1 VINLERSFY
10 NAFPKLSEGKGRT
23 FSRPVVEWLRRIAC
37 ESQINATLDTLVN
50 LSGLP
55 FVAQALENMRFSYRV
70 APTDREN
77 IPTEGRVVI
86 VANHPLG
93 ALDALALLNLVGS
106 VRSDVR
112 ILANDVLMQLEPLAE
127 LLIPCDVFNAQGAR
141 AGLREAYRA
150 LEREQVLIVF
160 PAGEVSRIRPDGVRD
175 SRWTDGFVRFA
186 RRAGAPVLPVHIDAQ
201 NSATFYGLSM
211 LAKPLATLLLP
222 REMFAAQD
230 QRITLT
236 VGEQIASSALNAG
249 GTDAAGTD
257 AAAVAAA
264 MRRHVYRIASRKPP
278 LFTTSSAIAHPEA
291 PAAVRRAL
299 RAAELLGKTSDGKQ
313 ILLLDPAPGCIAMRE
328 IGRLRELAF
337 RRVGE
342 GTGLKRDLD
351 RFDAH
356 YRHIVLW
363 DEAAL
368 EIAGAYRVAH
378 VRQVLDQ
385 HGMAGLYSASLFTFA
400 ASAAEFLEHAVE
412 LGRSFVQPRYWGT
425 RSLDYLWQGIG
436 AFLRRHPDVRYVIG
450 PVSLSAQIPEAARAW
465 IVETHRHYFGD
476 RSGLARARN
485 PYTAPAIVGEEVS
498 ASIGQLELREG
509 MNVMKAQLDLIGATL
524 PILYRQY
531 VDLCEPD
538 GVSFIDFGVDP
549 AFGHCVDGLIRID
562 LAKLKSHKRSRYL
575 GDDHTASVTAQ
586 AA

>member
-1 VINLERSFY
+1 MIDVERSFY

-37 ESQINATLDTLVN
+37 ESQINATLDALLDLT
-50 LSGLP
+50 GLP

-112 ILANDVLMQLEPLAE
+112 ILANDVLMQLQPLAE
-127 LLIPCDVFNAQGAR
+127 LLIPCDVFTPQGAR

-150 LEREQVLIVF
+150 LEREQALIVF

-175 SRWTDGFVRFA
+175 GRWTDGFVRFA
-186 RRAGAPVLPVHIDAQ
+186 RRSGAPVLPVHIDAQ
-201 NSATFYGLSM
+201 NSAAFYGLSM
-211 LAKPLATLLLP
+211 VAKPLATLMLP

-236 VGEQIASSALNAG
+236 VGEQIAPSALS
-249 GTDAAGTD
+249 AAGED
-257 AAAVAAA
+257 SALVAAA
-264 MRRHVYRIASRKPP
+264 MHRHVYRLASRKPP
-278 LFTTSSAIAHPEA
+278 LFATSSAIAHPES

-299 RAAELLGKTSDGKQ
+299 RAAEVLGKTTDGKQ
-313 ILLLDPAPGCIAMRE
+313 ILLLDPAPGCVAMRE

-368 EIAGAYRVAH
+368 EIAGAYRVAL

-385 HGMAGLYSASLFTFA
+385 HGMDGLYSASLFTFA
-400 ASAAEFLEHAVE
+400 PSAMAFLEQTVE

-436 AFLRRHPDVRYVIG
+436 AYLRKHPQVRYVIG
-450 PVSLSAQIPEAARAW
+450 PVSLSAQIPEAARGW

-476 RSGLARARN
+476 RSGIGRARN
-485 PYTAPAIVGEEVS
+485 PYITPTIVSEEVS
-498 ASIGQLELREG
+498 ASIDQLERREG
-509 MNVMKAQLDLIGATL
+509 MQLMKAQLDLMGASL

-562 LAKLKSHKRSRYL
+562 LARLKPHKRSRYL
-575 GDDHTASVTAQ
+575 GGALGASVTTQ